1 MVAPDRT
8 PCLQPSVS
16 NFVTSLGQRGWGK
29 VALVGARRRYGGALT
44 IGVVHTLGVI
54 ITLDSVLLPSGV
66 SSEAGLVPSKKKN
79 GRGRREENPWS
90 GLSRTAF
97 QMLPLFSDR
106 RDGAI
111 SVCGGAG
118 R

>member
-1 MVAPDRT
+1 MTV
-8 PCLQPSVS
+8 
-16 NFVTSLGQRGWGK
+16 
-29 VALVGARRRYGGALT
+29 VGARRRYGGALT

-54 ITLDSVLLPSGV
+54 ITLGSVLSPGCV
-66 SSEAGLVPSKKKN
+66 SSEAGLVSSKKN

-97 QMLPLFSDR
+97 QMHPLFSDR
-106 RDGAI
+106 RDGAT